1 MFWQNK
7 AYKEIGNKEGMSD
20 DEEWEEKG
28 FYLGYKLLAKGK
40 KRRVID
46 EETGEIIVEYEMDE

>member
-1 MFWQNK
+1 MFCQNK
-7 AYKEIGNKEGMSD
+7 AYKGIGNKEGMSD

>member
-1 MFWQNK
+1 LFCQNK
-7 AYKEIGNKEGMSD
+7 AYKGIDNKGSMGD

-40 KRRVID
+40 KRRVVD

>member
-1 MFWQNK
+1 M
-7 AYKEIGNKEGMSD
+7 GD